1 LFVIET
7 ATQAGLI
14 WFHSR

>member
-14 WFHSR
+14 WFRSR